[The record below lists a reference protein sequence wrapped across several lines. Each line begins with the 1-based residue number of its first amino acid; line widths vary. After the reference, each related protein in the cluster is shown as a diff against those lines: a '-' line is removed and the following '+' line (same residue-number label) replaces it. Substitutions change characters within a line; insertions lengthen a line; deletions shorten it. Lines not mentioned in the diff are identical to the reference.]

1 MDLSNLE
8 IVDVADI
15 VEEVEE
21 DSEEI
26 RQDDGKKGRG
36 TDIHLEEFANF
47 KDYISIKR
55 VKCMQ
60 RYRSLCY
67 AGYS

>member
-26 RQDDGKKGRG
+26 RQDDGDKGRG
-36 TDIHLEEFANF
+36 ADIYIEEYAHFEDHLKYKESEV
-47 KDYISIKR
+47 Y
-55 VKCMQ
+55 VE
-60 RYRSLCY
+60 L
-67 AGYS
+67 

>member
-36 TDIHLEEFANF
+36 ADIHLEEFAQF
-47 KDYISIKR
+47 EDHI
-55 VKCMQ
+55 
-60 RYRSLCY
+60 
-67 AGYS
+67 